1 MSLPSPYHR
10 IFTVL
15 VDGMLAGRVLAEH
28 PAQAWELWG
37 DRPRGRMV
45 EEDRG
50 ASGLIVRRLEL
61 TLQRPVYDWAIDRR
75 VGGLA
80 L

>member
-10 IFTVL
+10 VFTVL
-15 VDGMLAGRVLAEH
+15 VDGVLAGRVLAEH

-45 EEDRG
+45 EEDFG
-50 ASGLIVRRLEL
+50 ASLLVSRRLGL

-75 VGGLA
+75 IGGLA